1 MLEGIIEALDDK
13 VVLILITGDLVE
25 FGVIVF

>member
-1 MLEGIIEALDDK
+1 MLEGIIEALDDQ